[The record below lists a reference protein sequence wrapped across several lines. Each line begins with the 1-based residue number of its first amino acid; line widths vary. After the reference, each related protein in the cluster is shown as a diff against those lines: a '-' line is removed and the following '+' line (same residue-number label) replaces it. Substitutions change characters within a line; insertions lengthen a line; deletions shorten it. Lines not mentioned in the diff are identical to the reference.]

1 MMMKLMMVMIITMI
15 MMVMIILMMIMKIF
29 QHLLPVKSG
38 CKKVV
43 TAHSTCL
50 SNVCIMIIIGNTAA
64 KKCHTS
70 AAIKIQL
77 NHIVNHRDLA
87 KK

>member
-64 KKCHTS
+64 KNVTP
-70 AAIKIQL
+70 QL
-77 NHIVNHRDLA
+77 QLKFN
-87 KK
+87 